1 MKNYTAIGVA
11 LVIILGAG
19 YFVVNNTG
27 NIRETNVVSSKTG
40 EENKVGGGGVEGGE
54 NSVIQD
60 GVQYVTIVASGGYA
74 PRQSYAKAG
83 LPTKLIVKTNG
94 TYDCSAALVIKSLKY
109 REMLPRTGETS
120 IDVGTPVSGETL
132 QGVCAMGMYSFV
144 VTFK

>member
-1 MKNYTAIGVA
+1 MKNYIAIGIA
-11 LVIILGAG
+11 CVIVLGAW
-19 YFVVNNTG
+19 YFVVSDIGNTSNSG
-27 NIRETNVVSSKTG
+27 GVSLKSSEK
-40 EENKVGGGGVEGGE
+40 NKVEGGE

-60 GVQYVTIVASGGYA
+60 GVQYVTIVASGGYS

-120 IDVGTPVSGETL
+120 IEVGTPVSGEEL